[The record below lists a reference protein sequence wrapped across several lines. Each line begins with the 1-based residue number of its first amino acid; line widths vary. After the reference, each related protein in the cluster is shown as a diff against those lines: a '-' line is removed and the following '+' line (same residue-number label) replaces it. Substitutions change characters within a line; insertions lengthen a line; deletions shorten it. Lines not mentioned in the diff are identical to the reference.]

1 MPHRGHRGLSRL
13 RVTYRRHTGLGHF
26 RSFCNTIRNDRPR
39 YARRGAECRHRREQR
54 RPSCRV
60 EPGRERCFARLPL
73 GGTASCT
80 TWAPL
85 AAGPPKRPKSMSE
98 GRWSDAVITAD
109 GRSYPFLWS
118 DGVMYDLDAGG
129 QSGPPCCSDQVHLNN
144 VGHVIWNGP
153 TTDGFMHA
161 FLWRDGV
168 VTDLGT
174 LGGTLTIAHDIND
187 RDQIVGSSSPVGGAK
202 QHAFLWDEG
211 TMYDIAWFGG
221 GAPTTALSI
230 NNRGQVVGTGFTPR
244 ILRHP
249 FVWRRGELRALN
261 PDFQADRDR
270 RASAM
275 NEHGLVAG
283 GGGFGLSARVWED
296 GVLSEPGSLG
306 GRSSGAAAVNAR
318 GDVVGLSWLDSSR
331 MHAVLWRRT
340 VPGGADVTPELIT
353 KRSTSPPPVGL
364 QASRS

>member
-1 MPHRGHRGLSRL
+1 
-13 RVTYRRHTGLGHF
+13 
-26 RSFCNTIRNDRPR
+26 
-39 YARRGAECRHRREQR
+39 
-54 RPSCRV
+54 
-60 EPGRERCFARLPL
+60 
-73 GGTASCT
+73 
-80 TWAPL
+80 
-85 AAGPPKRPKSMSE
+85 MSE

-244 ILRHP
+244 ILRHAFLWDRGELTDLGALSGDNEAQAVLINEPGLIAGNSSKLTCCIDTWHP

-283 GGGFGLSARVWED
+283 GGGFGLSAWVWED
-296 GVLSEPGSLG
+296 GVMSELGSLG

-340 VPGGADVTPELIT
+340 VPGGADVTP
-353 KRSTSPPPVGL
+353 
-364 QASRS
+364 